1 MRAYFFGAGSSAG
14 TLETWPERPPVSADC
29 GKALKERHPVWEL
42 QYPGLAEVAQHL
54 GVQVERLSLEDLCTY
69 IDYSAKLGS
78 VLSSGPRWNPLF
90 VWDLKRALLGLYGA
104 PCVQAASQVDISL
117 VYARRSIHQL
127 HSARAMSSCPSTM
140 TPSSNA
146 LR

>member
-54 GVQVERLSLEDLCTY
+54 GENTVRTIAMDAT
-69 IDYSAKLGS
+69 D
-78 VLSSGPRWNPLF
+78 
-90 VWDLKRALLGLYGA
+90 GLTRGQ
-104 PCVQAASQVDISL
+104 PVTVPDD
-117 VYARRSIHQL
+117 
-127 HSARAMSSCPSTM
+127 
-140 TPSSNA
+140 
-146 LR
+146 